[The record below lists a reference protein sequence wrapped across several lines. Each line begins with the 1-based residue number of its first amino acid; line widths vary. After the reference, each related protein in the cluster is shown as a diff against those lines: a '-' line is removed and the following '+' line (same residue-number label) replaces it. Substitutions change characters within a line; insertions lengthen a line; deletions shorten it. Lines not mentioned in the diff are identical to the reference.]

1 MTNDISMKKAIFEDF
16 YSHLVNFEILVAM
29 RINNVICP
37 FDLMQN
43 DFVKFAIGSGAAKDM
58 KIDEEGVEVNITFS
72 RQPFTCFFP
81 WESIVNIESPFFVFG
96 QKFNPLEEVQENK
109 AQSQQPINSVIPE
122 KEEMMG
128 EDGDWILKDTK
139 YSHLKLL
146 TKKEHNG
153 C

>member
-1 MTNDISMKKAIFEDF
+1 MTNDVSMKKAIFEDF

-58 KIDEEGVEVNITFS
+58 KIDEEGVEANITFS

-81 WESIVNIESPFFVFG
+81 WESIINIESDYFVFG
-96 QKFNPLEEVQENK
+96 QKFNPLGDTQANK
-109 AQSQQPINSVIPE
+109 SSADDQPTNSTITE
-122 KEEMMG
+122 KVEIMGG
-128 EDGDWILKDTK
+128 EDKYYLQDTK
-139 YSHLKLL
+139 YPHLKLL
-146 TKKEHNG
+146 TKKEV
-153 C
+153 